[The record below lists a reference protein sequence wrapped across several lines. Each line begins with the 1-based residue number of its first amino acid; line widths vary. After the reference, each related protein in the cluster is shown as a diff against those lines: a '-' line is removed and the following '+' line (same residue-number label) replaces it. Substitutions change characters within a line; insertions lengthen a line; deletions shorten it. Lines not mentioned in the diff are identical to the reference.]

1 MWVVMKHFFASDFM
15 PHGYCY
21 LWRPELVWLH
31 VISDGLIALS
41 YYIIPVVL
49 VYFVRKRRTVP
60 FNWMFMMFALFIFGC
75 GTTHLMEI
83 WTVWH
88 GSYWLAGAIKLITA
102 GASLA
107 TAAMLVP
114 LIPKALAPPTTAELG
129 KSNRALEDQIAER
142 MRAEE
147 AYRDSER
154 RLQAVMESSPAIIF
168 IKDAEG
174 RYLYTNPP
182 FRKLCDL
189 DEKQIVGRTDHEI
202 FAPAQAEAFRA
213 NDLKVLQTG
222 EPLDFEEVAVHKDG
236 THTSI
241 VTKYPLRDDR
251 GDVHSICGIVTD
263 ITERKR
269 AEEKFRAL
277 LESAPDA
284 MVIMNREGRIALV
297 NAQTEALFGY
307 VREELLGQP
316 VELLVPE
323 RFRVSHEGYREG
335 YFADPRMRPM
345 GAGLELYG
353 RRKDGSEFPVEIS
366 LSPLQTA
373 EGFLISSAIRD
384 ITERKEAETA
394 LRKLSGDLL
403 RLQDEERRRI
413 ARELHDGLGQSV
425 VSVLMDLAIL
435 ENSGAALSARAR
447 RALSDAGSIMQ
458 DCAENLRTLSYLLH
472 PPMLDE
478 LGLASALRQYTE
490 GFAVRSG
497 IQIKLQIEERS
508 ARMPWEIELCLFRV
522 AQEALINVHKH
533 SGSHTAQIGIAYK
546 TNQVILE
553 VRDEGKGMPE
563 RFNLGVGGRMTKES
577 GVGMMGMRERV
588 RTLGGQLQVEHAQP
602 GILIRAIMPVP
613 GERP

>member
-1 MWVVMKHFFASDFM
+1 MWDFVKGLFSSDFM

-21 LWRPELVWLH
+21 LWRPGLVWLH
-31 VISDGLIALS
+31 VISDGLIASS
-41 YYIIPVVL
+41 YYIIPAVL

-88 GSYWLAGAIKLITA
+88 GNYWLAGVVKLITA
-102 GASLA
+102 GASIA
-107 TAAMLVP
+107 TAALLVP
-114 LIPKALAPPTTAELG
+114 LVPRALALPTTRELG
-129 KSNRALEDQIAER
+129 ETNRALQDQIAER
-142 MRAEE
+142 LRAEQ

-154 RLQAVMESSPAIIF
+154 RLQAVMDSSPAIIF

-189 DEKQIVGRTDHEI
+189 AEKEIVGKADHEI
-202 FAPAQAEAFRA
+202 FPPAQADAFRA
-213 NDLKVLQTG
+213 NDLRVLQTG
-222 EPLDFEEVAVHKDG
+222 EPLNFEEVAAHQDG
-236 THTSI
+236 AHTSV
-241 VTKYPLRDDR
+241 VTKFPLRDDR
-251 GDVHSICGIVTD
+251 GDVHAICGIVTD
-263 ITERKR
+263 ITEGKR

-284 MVIMNREGRIALV
+284 MVIMNRDGGIALV
-297 NAQTEALFGY
+297 NAQAENLFGY
-307 VREELLGQP
+307 GREELMGQP
-316 VELLVPE
+316 IELLVPE
-323 RFRVSHEGYREG
+323 RFRGGHAGYRKG
-335 YFADPRMRPM
+335 FFADPRMRPM

-384 ITERKEAETA
+384 ITERKEAEAA

-435 ENSGAALSARAR
+435 ENSGAALSTRAR
-447 RALSDAGSIMQ
+447 KALTDAGSIMQ

-490 GFAVRSG
+490 GFMARSG
-497 IQIKLQIEERS
+497 IEIKLQIEESSSRLP
-508 ARMPWEIELCLFRV
+508 REIELCLFRV

-533 SGSHTAQIGIAYK
+533 SDSLTAQIRIAYK
-546 TNQVILE
+546 PRQVILE
-553 VRDEGKGMPE
+553 VRDEGRGMPQSSQ
-563 RFNLGVGGRMTKES
+563 FSFVGQMTKGAGVGL
-577 GVGMMGMRERV
+577 MGMRERL
-588 RTLGGQLQVEHAQP
+588 RALGGQLQIEPAQP
-602 GILIRAIMPVP
+602 GILIRAIMPVA